1 MSARAVRSVVLVVC
15 GLGIVGMIVTSILGH
30 NGAAVAFGLVT
41 AAAVLCSMVATA
53 VANGTPAPATAPAG
67 GSGSVDERQAALV
80 EDLVQEL
87 VAAGA
92 DEDEVRRLVRQAV
105 RLGRGDGAL

>member
-1 MSARAVRSVVLVVC
+1 MTARAVRSVVLGVC

-53 VANGTPAPATAPAG
+53 VANGTPAAASSGAG
-67 GSGSVDERQAALV
+67 GAGAVDERQAALV
-80 EDLVQEL
+80 EDLIQEL
-87 VAAGA
+87 VAGGA
-92 DEDEVRRLVRQAV
+92 DEDEVRRLVHQAV
-105 RLGRGDGAL
+105 RLGRGGAGL

>member
-1 MSARAVRSVVLVVC
+1 VLVVC
-15 GLGIVGMIVTSILGH
+15 GLGIAGMIVTSILGH

-53 VANGTPAPATAPAG
+53 VANGTPAPAAAG
-67 GSGSVDERQAALV
+67 GARAVDERQAALV

-92 DEDEVRRLVRQAV
+92 DEAEIRRLVRQAV
-105 RLGRGDGAL
+105 RLGRGEGGL